1 MKLKQVSVY
10 AACVSTANICSQ
22 HTWVEFRPSQ
32 SETSQLHRAQIFMFN
47 MLANDE
53 NNNTMYVWL
62 FVHPEKCC
70 VRGPKVCEVCEVAAV
85 THVLVVLQ
93 EDVEVEVFSEDR
105 MSRHATQEDLVHGD
119 GLLEDGQVL
128 SEWRHTSVRGR
139 NSLRWTSSWVC

>member
-1 MKLKQVSVY
+1 
-10 AACVSTANICSQ
+10 
-22 HTWVEFRPSQ
+22 
-32 SETSQLHRAQIFMFN
+32 
-47 MLANDE
+47 
-53 NNNTMYVWL
+53 MYVWL

-128 SEWRHTSVRGR
+128 SE
-139 NSLRWTSSWVC
+139 